1 MYIFCQDQSYVHF
14 GSSCSHGIYWIQN
27 KKCWQCLYCFSRQ
40 NQCWS
45 YFAFSLTSLVKM
57 VARQVRNAWPA
68 QFAKTSVMAL
78 HEKVSDWIRI
88 AKFPYPYT
96 TGLFRLC
103 SLSFRDGQRFGFGSY
118 IILFLLDLDWIS
130 IFPVFQRWTKIW
142 LWILYNFI
150 FVRFGLDLNFLISA

>member
-1 MYIFCQDQSYVHF
+1 MSESIIFNF
-14 GSSCSHGIYWIQN
+14 RIWIGHG
-27 KKCWQCLYCFSRQ
+27 
-40 NQCWS
+40 
-45 YFAFSLTSLVKM
+45 
-57 VARQVRNAWPA
+57 
-68 QFAKTSVMAL
+68 L

-130 IFPVFQRWTKIW
+130 IF
-142 LWILYNFI
+142 
-150 FVRFGLDLNFLISA
+150 